1 MNREYRRVYREEW
14 QYRQTGRERV
24 QGRAERGMTM
34 QTDRHGERVQRRV
47 ERGVTVQTDRERK
60 YRRVYRDE

>member
-1 MNREYRRVYREEW
+1 M
-14 QYRQTGRERV
+14 

-34 QTDRHGERVQRRV
+34 QTDRHGERVQRRI